1 MGSLSE
7 NWYDDSTSGW
17 MAYQRGS
24 FPDSSNQIQLY
35 KKSFTVSDLS
45 VVSGTILSIRYHYGW
60 IVYLNGEEAW
70 RNHVTDTLSAT
81 TTVNESYEE
90 LKYRVVSLPGRS
102 ISSDSSVQY
111 LKEGTNTI
119 AIALVAI
126 NANQKTST
134 FDAMV
139 RLMTNQMES
148 HIWEYTTTKVRANT
162 PLSYAFEGYYGT
174 SYYYNKCLDNEGVLI
189 LDNDRREW
197 VSLMEVQNSISL
209 LTMNPKSFSLYGRNN
224 A

>member
-1 MGSLSE
+1 M
-7 NWYDDSTSGW
+7 
-17 MAYQRGS
+17 
-24 FPDSSNQIQLY
+24 
-35 KKSFTVSDLS
+35 
-45 VVSGTILSIRYHYGW
+45 
-60 IVYLNGEEAW
+60 
-70 RNHVTDTLSAT
+70 TDTLSAT

-134 FDAMV
+134 FDAMI

-148 HIWEYTTTKVRANT
+148 HI
-162 PLSYAFEGYYGT
+162 
-174 SYYYNKCLDNEGVLI
+174 
-189 LDNDRREW
+189 
-197 VSLMEVQNSISL
+197 
-209 LTMNPKSFSLYGRNN
+209 
-224 A
+224 